1 MMRRLLVGLVIGAAL
16 VGLLGLGAAQAGAAG
31 FTPALGSPFA
41 TGGASP
47 FFVAV
52 GDFNGD
58 NKPDVAVGNGG
69 SANVSVLLGDG
80 SGGLSPA
87 PGSPFASGVF
97 GPESVA
103 VGDFNGDNKPD
114 VAVANG
120 NGTVSV
126 LLGDG
131 SGGLSPAPGSPF
143 ASGGS
148 FPEGVA
154 VADFNGD
161 NKPDV
166 SVANDGSDTVSV
178 LLGDASGGLSPAPGS
193 PFASGGSQP
202 FGVAA
207 GDFNGDNK
215 PDVALGNAGSDTVAV
230 LLGDGSGGLS
240 PAPRSPFASGGITP
254 TGVAVGDF
262 NGDNKPD
269 VAVSNENSDNLSVLL
284 GNGSGG
290 LRPAGGSPFATQGSS
305 PFGVAVGDF
314 NSDNSPDVAVANYRS
329 NNVSV
334 LLNRRCPARRSGS
347 CGCGCR

>member
-1 MMRRLLVGLVIGAAL
+1 MMRRLVVGLAIGATL

-31 FTPALGSPFA
+31 FTLAPGSPFA

-80 SGGLSPA
+80 SGGLGPGPGSPFATGGDFPFGVAVGDFNNDNKPDVAVVNSFSDSVAVLLGDGSGGLSPA
-87 PGSPFASGVF
+87 PGSPFASG
-97 GPESVA
+97 GNSIA

-114 VAVANG
+114 LALSNVNGVA
-120 NGTVSV
+120 V

-148 FPEGVA
+148 
-154 VADFNGD
+154 
-161 NKPDV
+161 
-166 SVANDGSDTVSV
+166 
-178 LLGDASGGLSPAPGS
+178 
-193 PFASGGSQP
+193 QP
-202 FGVAA
+202 FGVAV
-207 GDFNGDNK
+207 GDFNGDSK
-215 PDVALGNAGSDTVAV
+215 PDVTLGNAGSDTVAV
-230 LLGDGSGGLS
+230 LLGDGSGRLR
-240 PAPRSPFASGGITP
+240 PANHSPFASGGITP
-254 TGVAVGDF
+254 TGVAVGEL
-262 NGDNKPD
+262 NGDSKPD

-284 GNGSGG
+284 GSGNGG
-290 LRPAGGSPFATQGSS
+290 LRPAGGSPFATLGTS

-314 NSDNSPDVAVANYRS
+314 NSDNDSDIAVANYRT

-334 LLNRRCPARRSGS
+334 LLNGRCPARRSG
-347 CGCGCR
+347 CR